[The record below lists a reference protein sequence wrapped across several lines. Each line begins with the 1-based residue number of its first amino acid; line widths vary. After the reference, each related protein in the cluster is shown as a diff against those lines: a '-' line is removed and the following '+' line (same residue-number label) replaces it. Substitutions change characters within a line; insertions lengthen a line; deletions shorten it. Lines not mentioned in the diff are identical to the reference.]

1 MNAPL
6 AADERIAARV
16 SAAATTAFLVIA
28 PVTSSSG
35 WRVGLLVV
43 AALALGHIAFHHGPG
58 RLAGPIPRAIA
69 ILYGLW
75 ALLAAASLGWSAD
88 PGYTLSELRRE
99 VFYGALAFVVFF
111 HAATGA
117 ARLRLW
123 CGALLAGTVALAL
136 FEIVRAHAAPGLA
149 PWHGGPGRFSTH
161 LALVAPFLLLLV
173 AQPPEGFGRRTGLA
187 AGAFACFGLAA
198 LDTHNR
204 IVWAAFLAALLVLA
218 FAMASVVAAPA
229 RRRLALATVAAAAA
243 IAGLF
248 ALSVAQKIEVSYP
261 TAASTAETFAL
272 DHRHQLW
279 AIAAELVEERP
290 LAGHGFGREVLERRF
305 RERMSGSGYEF
316 ATHGHN
322 LFLNAAVSLGALGV
336 ALLAALLTALA
347 LEHGRNLSRPGTRVL
362 GAIGLALVAAFLV
375 KNLTDD
381 FFNRHNALVFWALN
395 GMLLGIARR
404 PKGGAA

>member
-43 AALALGHIAFHHGPG
+43 AALALGHIAFHHGAG
-58 RLAGPIPRAIA
+58 RLAGPMPRAIA
-69 ILYGLW
+69 IPYGLW
-75 ALLAAASLGWSAD
+75 ALLATASLAWSAD

-99 VFYGALAFVVFF
+99 VLYGALAFAVFF
-111 HAATGA
+111 YAATSA

-123 CGALLAGTVALAL
+123 GGALLAGTAALAL

-173 AQPPEGFGRRTGLA
+173 AQPPEGFGRRPGLA
-187 AGAFACFGLAA
+187 ATAFACFGLAA

-204 IVWAAFLAALLVLA
+204 IVWAAFLTALLVIAL
-218 FAMASVVAAPA
+218 AMAPVVAAPA
-229 RRRLALATVAAAAA
+229 RRRLALATMAAGLA

-248 ALSVAQKIEVSYP
+248 ALSVTQKVEVSYP
-261 TAASTAETFAL
+261 TAASAADTFVL

-279 AIAAELVEERP
+279 AIAADVIEERP

-322 LFLNAAVSLGALGV
+322 LILNAAVSLGALGV
-336 ALLAALLTALA
+336 AILATLLAALA

-395 GMLLGIARR
+395 GMLVGLARR
-404 PKGGAA
+404 PREGAA